1 MNEDEAYLRALAALT
16 FRAENTLNAD
26 LYPLLLALV
35 LRLRPLLATLPNASI
50 SRQLDYPRIRRT
62 ITTEIQT
69 TSNAIFALVRPALNA
84 LEPQALELS
93 ANYFSATI
101 PLQPR
106 FSAELLQQTRIGP
119 QSLLTLFTP
128 TAATGLSPFT
138 LQFLN
143 LLERS
148 LQPRFLTNTPTTEI
162 IETLVPVR
170 TRPRLIPIPAK
181 GTILSSWRARVSAIT
196 AAAFWAIVYN
206 TQQRAAAISPRRP
219 TGWRWNA
226 ILDPKTCPICRPL
239 HNTTAEA
246 PWAFPEGPPPIHP
259 QCRCVVLPTYTT

>member
-1 MNEDEAYLRALAALT
+1 METDEEYLRALALLT
-16 FRAENTLNAD
+16 TRAETLLNTSI
-26 LYPLLLALV
+26 YPLLLALII
-35 LRLRPLLATLPNASI
+35 RIRPLLTTLPDSSI
-50 SRQLDYPRIRRT
+50 SRQLEYTRLRRT
-62 ITTEIQT
+62 IATEIQI

-84 LEPQALELS
+84 LEPQALSVS
-93 ANYFSATI
+93 ARYFNATN

-106 FSAELLQQTRIGP
+106 FNAEILQQTRIGP

-128 TAATGLSPFT
+128 AATGLSPFT

-162 IETLVPVR
+162 LEALVPFR
-170 TRPRLIPIPAK
+170 TRPRPTPIPAK
-181 GTILSSWRARVSAIT
+181 GTLLSSWRSRITAIT
-196 AAAFWAIVYN
+196 SAAFWAVVYAA
-206 TQQRAAAISPRRP
+206 QQRAASVSPRRP
-219 TGWRWNA
+219 EGWRWNA

-246 PWAFPEGPPPIHP
+246 PWSFPEGPPPVHP
-259 QCRCVVLPTYTT
+259 QCRCVVLPIYNN